1 MAGKP
6 AARLHDPIAH
16 TNAHARFWAKFA
28 GGLIGGIA
36 VGFAVGVAAAAVVGT
51 GGLAGPL
58 VAGAIVVGA
67 RMAGGYV
74 GASIGES
81 IADAL
86 VPETLTVT
94 GMVTSA
100 SLDVFIN
107 SKAIGAARASSEVS
121 MDTVCCSKDSP
132 VVRLAEGAET
142 VLLNFGVASRKDD
155 QTECGA
161 KISEGSPNVFIG
173 GLTSRVRDVADEV
186 PLISKVLVTV
196 FNLVM
201 IYRGLR
207 CLPKLARQGKNALP
221 CLIEGAVG
229 LGMGIHGMVSS
240 FGNPVHAATGGKF
253 LGGESEL
260 DFTLP
265 GPLPIAWQRF
275 YSSHDLRRDGALGQG
290 WSLPYAMELQLGSDA
305 AGQPIV
311 TLIDEQ
317 GRPLVLPDIEPG
329 ERQYSL
335 RDGLDLCR
343 TEGGHY
349 FVHVPGG
356 LFFLF
361 EAQAEGR
368 PCAQTQTQTLK
379 LKLARLEDRNGN
391 FIDLR
396 HDAQGR
402 LSQLTDS
409 TGRLLALDY
418 AGDSRRLNAVR
429 LAAGAPGELPGL
441 LVGYRH
447 DAEGRLLDVTDRN
460 GEVVRRFG
468 YDAQGLMTF
477 HADAAGLECHYEWR
491 GVVGDGKQAHVAR
504 HWTND
509 GESYTVRR
517 VPPAADDAPALGK
530 TFVVDQLGREF
541 AWHWNADQQVTD
553 YIDALG
559 RHWQAQYNELRQ
571 LVALTEPG
579 GATTRCAYDP
589 MGFVSSRTDALGR
602 TQSTA
607 WTEFGEP
614 WRETRADGS
623 AWTYAYSDQGN
634 LVRET
639 DPLGHTT
646 EYSYDRRGLPIVIT
660 DGKGGANRMGWNECA
675 QLVSLTDC
683 SGKTTRYAYDG
694 WGHLQTVTDAAG
706 QRTRLTHDAMGRLLS
721 VSQPDNSHQSF
732 RRDAAGRIV
741 AATDALSRST
751 QFALGRRGQP
761 LARHDAEGRRVAW
774 HYDSAQRLQSL
785 VNENGLHFEF
795 VRDAADRVVEE
806 RRVGG
811 TRVRVDYD
819 AQGWP
824 VCVTHVPGIGD
835 DDLALSDG
843 DGGGDGDGD
852 EPQRAA
858 QPLRTE
864 LLRDA
869 VGRLVEKR
877 TASHHY
883 RYRYDALDRLTQ
895 AVKLEVMHAGAPDE
909 LRALHRIEFAYDKL
923 GRLVG
928 ETAVDELTGE
938 THSLSHTHDELG
950 NRTQTL
956 LPALGGGVYA
966 GQQGAQRALNYL
978 YYGSG
983 HLHQV
988 NLSQQHGDAPA
999 VHQLISDIERDD
1011 LHREIGRS
1019 QGALHTR
1026 FALDPLGRRAAA
1038 WCRPGALNTAFT
1050 PRDNAWRQAIDSAG
1064 TPEARLLDGLMKE
1077 YSYDPVGELRQ
1088 SRHSLQGTTAHRYD
1102 ATGRIEESVRG
1113 AANSE
1118 RFAYDPAGNLLDAS
1132 LAGLAPRGAAAAHMP
1147 GYVRDNLVRVFED
1160 KRYSYDGHG
1169 RLVRKLSGR
1178 HTAQRFEW
1186 DDESRLVAVYTT
1198 RRPNTPEA
1206 TTQVTRFDYDALGRR
1221 VAKHDA
1227 FGSTRFVWEGMRLI
1241 EERRGARAISYVY
1254 EAGSHVPLARLD
1266 AAAVSDES
1274 GRPEGAEVYHF
1285 QTDPVG
1291 RPEELTNGRGT
1302 VCWRASYKTLGS
1314 TVSESWELVAL
1325 DGRPLQPGDQAA
1337 VAAGRQNLR
1346 FQGQYRDEE
1355 TGLHYNTLRYY
1366 DPDIGRFIQP
1376 DPIGLAGG
1384 INLHQYAPNP
1394 IAWIDPWGLSC
1405 SFDNK
1410 ANRWRNNET
1419 GRFTPRPTNPGD
1431 MLRNGKVDH
1440 GDVSAWANQNRLPN
1454 NWGPDPVKFPAGGF
1468 KYESAP
1474 YSVHGHGANPAAVS
1488 RFPTSNAAQGPTV
1501 RINGPGGASLRTD
1514 GTWGTFRSDPNAAH
1528 IPLINSPY

>member
-36 VGFAVGVAAAAVVGT
+36 VGFAVGVAAAAVVST

-58 VAGAIVVGA
+58 VAGAVVVGA
-67 RMAGGYV
+67 RMAGGYL
-74 GASIGES
+74 GASLGES

-94 GMVTSA
+94 GMITSG
-100 SLDVFIN
+100 SSDVFID
-107 SKAIGAARASSEVS
+107 SKAIGAARASPDLP
-121 MDTVCCSKDSP
+121 MDTVSCSKDSP
-132 VVRLAEGAET
+132 QILLAEGAET
-142 VLLNFGVASRKDD
+142 VFINRGVASRKDD

-161 KISEGSPNVFIG
+161 KVSEGSPSVFIG
-173 GLTSRVRDVADEV
+173 GPTARVREVADEV
-186 PLISKVLVTV
+186 PLISKVLVTI
-196 FNLVM
+196 FNVVM

-260 DFTLP
+260 DFSLP

-290 WSLPYAMELQLGSDA
+290 WSLPYAMELRLGTGTS
-305 AGQPIV
+305 GERVV

-317 GRPLVLPDIEPG
+317 GRPIELPDIEPG

-343 TEGGHY
+343 TESGHY
-349 FVHVPGG
+349 FIHVPGG
-356 LFFLF
+356 LFFVF
-361 EAQAEGR
+361 EAPNDEPPR
-368 PCAQTQTQTLK
+368 AQT

-396 HDAQGR
+396 HDALGR
-402 LSQLTDS
+402 LSELTDS

-418 AGDSRRLNAVR
+418 AGDSRRLGAVR
-429 LAAGAPGELPGL
+429 LAAGAQGESPGL
-441 LVGYRH
+441 LVAYRH
-447 DAEGRLLDVTDRN
+447 DAEGRLLDVTHRN

-468 YDAQGLMTF
+468 YDTQGLMHF

-491 GVVGDGKQAHVAR
+491 GAGSGAHVAR

-509 GESYTVRR
+509 GERYTVRGM
-517 VPPAADDAPALGK
+517 PPPADDALALGQ
-530 TFVVDQLGREF
+530 TLVVDQLGREF
-541 AWHWNADQQVTD
+541 AWHWNADHQVTD
-553 YIDALG
+553 YIDAMG
-559 RHWQAQYNELRQ
+559 QHWHAQYNAQRQ
-571 LVALTEPG
+571 LVAITEPG
-579 GATTRCAYDP
+579 GAVTRCAYDP
-589 MGFVSSRTDALGR
+589 MGLLASRTDALGR
-602 TQSTA
+602 TRSTG
-607 WTEFGEP
+607 WTELGLP
-614 WRETRADGS
+614 WRETLPDGS

-639 DPLGHTT
+639 DPLGQVT
-646 EYSYDRRGLPIVIT
+646 EYSYDRRGLPIATT
-660 DGKGGANRMGWNECA
+660 DAKGGTHRMAWNACA
-675 QLVSLTDC
+675 QLVALTDC

-694 WGHLQTVTDAAG
+694 WGHLQAVTDAAG

-721 VSQPDNSHQSF
+721 VSQPDNSHRSF
-732 RRDAAGRIV
+732 RHDAAGRIV
-741 AATDALSRST
+741 AATDALSGST
-751 QFALGRRGQP
+751 QFALGLRGQP
-761 LARHDAEGRRVAW
+761 QVRQDAEGRRIAW
-774 HYDSAQRLQSL
+774 HCDSAQRLQSL

-811 TRVRVDYD
+811 TRVQVAYD
-819 AQGWP
+819 ANGWP
-824 VCVTHVPGIGD
+824 VCITHVPGIGD
-835 DDLALSDG
+835 EDLELRDSA
-843 DGGGDGDGD
+843 
-852 EPQRAA
+852 EPRRAA
-858 QPLRTE
+858 RPLRTE

-883 RYRYDALDRLTQ
+883 RYRYDALDRLTE
-895 AVKLEVMHAGAPDE
+895 AVKLEVVQPGAGDE
-909 LRALHRIEFAYDKL
+909 LRALHRTAFAYDKL

-938 THSLSHTHDELG
+938 THSLGHTHDELG

-956 LPALGGGVYA
+956 LPAMA
-966 GQQGAQRALNYL
+966 GQQGVQRALNYL

-1011 LHREIGRS
+1011 LHREVARS
-1019 QGALHTR
+1019 QGALSTR

-1038 WCRPGALNTAFT
+1038 WCRAGSLNTAFS
-1050 PRDNAWRQAIDSAG
+1050 PRDAAWRQAIDHSG
-1064 TPEARLLDGLMKE
+1064 TPQAHLLDGLMKE

-1088 SRHSLQGTTAHRYD
+1088 SRHSLQGATAHRYD
-1102 ATGRIEESVRG
+1102 ATGRIEATARTGVAGAAGAAGAGGAAG
-1113 AANSE
+1113 AANQE
-1118 RFAYDPAGNLLDAS
+1118 RFAYDPAGNLLDAPI
-1132 LAGLAPRGAAAAHMP
+1132 GGAASGAAP

-1169 RLVRKLSGR
+1169 RLVRKRAGR
-1178 HTAQRFEW
+1178 HTEQRFEW
-1186 DDESRLVAVYTT
+1186 DDESRLVAVHTT
-1198 RRPNTPEA
+1198 RRPRTPEA
-1206 TTQVTRFDYDALGRR
+1206 ITQVTRFDYDAMGRR

-1241 EERRGARAISYVY
+1241 EERRGAQVVSYVY
-1254 EAGSHVPLARLD
+1254 EPDGHVPMARLD
-1266 AAAVSDES
+1266 AKAEPAQASAV
-1274 GRPEGAEVYHF
+1274 AQVFHF
-1285 QTDPVG
+1285 HNDPAG
-1291 RPEELTNGRGT
+1291 LPEELSSSEGNL
-1302 VCWRASYKTLGS
+1302 CWRASYRTWGA
-1314 TVSESWELVAL
+1314 TVAEQWEVTAL
-1325 DGRPLQPGDQAA
+1325 NGRPAASVDAAPQA
-1337 VAAGRQNLR
+1337 VEQNLR
-1346 FQGQYRDEE
+1346 FQGQYLDRD
-1355 TGLHYNTLRYY
+1355 TGLHYNTFRFY

-1384 INLHQYAPNP
+1384 FNLHGYAPNP
-1394 IAWIDPWGLSC
+1394 IAWVDPWGLSC
-1405 SFDNK
+1405 SFNSK
-1410 ANRWRNNET
+1410 TNRWRNNET
-1419 GRFTPRPTNPGD
+1419 GRFTSRPSNPAD
-1431 MLRNGKVDH
+1431 LVRNGKVDY
-1440 GDVSAWANQNRLPN
+1440 GDLAAWANQNRLPN
-1454 NWGPDPVKFPAGGF
+1454 NWAPNATKFPSGGF

-1474 YSVHGHGANPAAVS
+1474 YSAHGHGANPTAVS
-1488 RFPTSNAAQGPTV
+1488 NWPTSNAALGPTV
-1501 RINGPGGASLRTD
+1501 SIKGPSGNFRTD
-1514 GTWGTFRSDPNAAH
+1514 GTWGTFGSNPNGAH
-1528 IPLINSPY
+1528 IPLINSPF

>member
-58 VAGAIVVGA
+58 VAGAVVVGA
-67 RMAGGYV
+67 RMVGGYV
-74 GASIGES
+74 GASLGES

-94 GMVTSA
+94 GMITSG
-100 SLDVFIN
+100 SSDVFID
-107 SKAIGAARASSEVS
+107 SKAIGAARASPEMP
-121 MDTVCCSKDSP
+121 MDTVSCKKDSP
-132 VVRLAEGAET
+132 QILLAEGAET
-142 VLLNFGVASRKDD
+142 VFVNMGVASRKDD
-155 QTECGA
+155 HTECGA
-161 KISEGSPNVFIG
+161 KVSEGSPTVFIG
-173 GLTSRVRDVADEV
+173 GPTARVREVADEV
-186 PLISKVLVTV
+186 PLISKVLVTI
-196 FNLVM
+196 FNVVM

-229 LGMGIHGMVSS
+229 LGMGIHGLVSS

-260 DFTLP
+260 DFSLP

-290 WSLPYAMELQLGSDA
+290 WSLPYAMELRLGNDA
-305 AGQPIV
+305 AGQPTV

-317 GRPLVLPDIEPG
+317 GRPMVLPDIEPG
-329 ERQYSL
+329 TRQYSL

-343 TEGGHY
+343 SEGGHY
-349 FVHVPGG
+349 FIHVPGG
-356 LFFLF
+356 LFFMF
-361 EAQAEGR
+361 GPPSAELPR
-368 PCAQTQTQTLK
+368 TQT

-396 HDAQGR
+396 HDALGR
-402 LSQLTDS
+402 LSELTDS

-418 AGDSRRLNAVR
+418 AGESRRLGAVR

-441 LVGYRH
+441 LVAYRH

-460 GEVVRRFG
+460 GVVVRRFG
-468 YDAQGLMTF
+468 YDAQGLMSF

-491 GVVGDGKQAHVAR
+491 GSAGDAHVAR

-517 VPPAADDAPALGK
+517 MTPPADDALALGE
-530 TFVVDQLGREF
+530 TLVIDQLGREF
-541 AWHWNADQQVTD
+541 AWHWNADHQVTD
-553 YIDALG
+553 YIDAAG
-559 RHWQAQYNELRQ
+559 RQWHAQYNELRQ
-571 LVALTEPG
+571 LVAITEPG
-579 GATTRCAYDP
+579 GATTRCTYDP
-589 MGFVSSRTDALGR
+589 MGFMSSRTDALGR
-602 TQSTA
+602 TQSTG
-607 WTEFGEP
+607 WTEFGER
-614 WRETRADGS
+614 WRETLADGS
-623 AWTYAYSDQGN
+623 TWTYAYSDQGN

-639 DPLGHTT
+639 DPLGHTS
-646 EYSYDRRGLPIVIT
+646 EYAYDRRGLPIVVT
-660 DGKGGANRMGWNECA
+660 DGKGGTNRMAWNECA

-694 WGHLQTVTDAAG
+694 WGHLQAVTDAAG

-721 VSQPDNSHQSF
+721 VSLPDQSHQSF

-751 QFALGRRGQP
+751 QFALGLRGQP
-761 LARHDAEGRRVAW
+761 LTRQDAEGRRIAW

-811 TRVRVDYD
+811 TRVQVEYD
-819 AQGWP
+819 ANGWP
-824 VCVTHVPGIGD
+824 VCITHVPGIGD
-835 DDLALSDG
+835 EDLALHDG
-843 DGGGDGDGD
+843 TG
-852 EPQRAA
+852 PRPAA
-858 QPLRTE
+858 SRPLRTE

-869 VGRLVEKR
+869 VGRLIGKR
-877 TASHHY
+877 TQSHHY
-883 RYRYDALDRLTQ
+883 RYSYDQLDRLTE
-895 AVKLEVMHAGAPDE
+895 AVKLEAPQPGTGGE
-909 LRALHRIEFAYDKL
+909 ARTLHRTVFAYDKL
-923 GRLVG
+923 GRLIE
-928 ETAVDELTGE
+928 ETAIDELTGE
-938 THSLSHTHDELG
+938 THTLHHAHDELG
-950 NRTQTL
+950 NRTQTV
-956 LPALGGGVYA
+956 LPAIASQPGV
-966 GQQGAQRALNYL
+966 QRVLNYL

-983 HLHQV
+983 HLHQI
-988 NLSQQHGDAPA
+988 NLSQQRGDAPA

-1011 LHREIGRS
+1011 LHREVARS
-1019 QGALHTR
+1019 QGALRTR
-1026 FALDPLGRRAAA
+1026 FALDPLGRRAAS
-1038 WCRPGALNTAFT
+1038 WCRAGGLDTAFT
-1050 PRDNAWRQAIDSAG
+1050 TQDPSWRQAIDSAG
-1064 TPEARLLDGLMKE
+1064 TPGARLLDGLMKE

-1088 SRHSLQGTTAHRYD
+1088 SRHSLQGTTGHRYD
-1102 ATGRIEESVRG
+1102 ATGRIEETLRSA

-1132 LAGLAPRGAAAAHMP
+1132 STAP

-1186 DDESRLVAVYTT
+1186 DDESRLVAVHTT
-1198 RRPNTPEA
+1198 RRPGTPEA
-1206 TTQVTRFDYDALGRR
+1206 TTQLTRFDYDAMGRR

-1241 EERRGARAISYVY
+1241 EERRGAQVVSYVY
-1254 EAGSHVPLARLD
+1254 EAGSYVPLARLNADGD
-1266 AAAVSDES
+1266 AYYFHTDMS
-1274 GRPEGAEVYHF
+1274 GCS
-1285 QTDPVG
+1285 
-1291 RPEELTNGRGT
+1291 EELSDGEGRLR
-1302 VCWRASYKTLGS
+1302 WRARYKTWGN
-1314 TVSESWELVAL
+1314 TVSEQWETAAL
-1325 DGRPLQPGDQAA
+1325 DGRIVQQAGQEDSLQPFE
-1337 VAAGRQNLR
+1337 QNLR
-1346 FQGQYRDEE
+1346 FQGQYLDRD
-1355 TGLHYNTLRYY
+1355 TGLHYNTFRFY
-1366 DPDIGRFIQP
+1366 DPDIGRFINP

-1384 INLHQYAPNP
+1384 LNLQSYAPNP
-1394 IAWIDPWGLSC
+1394 VMWIDPWGWSC
-1405 SFDNK
+1405 TFDSRAK
-1410 ANRWRNNET
+1410 RWRDVLT
-1419 GRFTPRPTNPGD
+1419 GKFTKRPIDPSE
-1431 MLRNGKVDH
+1431 LVSSGKVKYS
-1440 GDVSAWANQNRLPN
+1440 DVDQWAKSGGLTDVWR
-1454 NWGPDPVKFPAGGF
+1454 PDPNRFPAGGY
-1468 KYESAP
+1468 KYESTGSG
-1474 YSVHGHGANPAAVS
+1474 YNYRVHGHGTDPVAPAGGNS
-1488 RFPTSNAAQGPTV
+1488 SSGPTTSIARRPV
-1501 RINGPGGASLRTD
+1501 AGGGFENFRTD
-1514 GTWGTFRSDPNAAH
+1514 GTWGTFASDKNGAH
-1528 IPLINSPY
+1528 IPTTGSPYP

>member
-1 MAGKP
+1 MDGKP

-58 VAGAIVVGA
+58 VAGAVVVGA

-74 GASIGES
+74 GASLGES

-94 GMVTSA
+94 GMITSG
-100 SLDVFIN
+100 SSDVFIGG
-107 SKAIGAARASSEVS
+107 KALGAARASPDAP
-121 MDTVCCSKDSP
+121 MDTVSCKNDSP
-132 VVRLAEGAET
+132 QILLAEGAET
-142 VLLNFGVASRKDD
+142 VFINMGVASRKDD
-155 QTECGA
+155 HTECGA
-161 KISEGSPNVFIG
+161 KVSDGAPTVFIG
-173 GLTSRVRDVADEV
+173 GPTARVRDVADEV
-186 PLISKVLVTV
+186 PLISKVLVTI
-196 FNLVM
+196 FNVVM

-260 DFTLP
+260 DFSLP

-275 YSSHDLRRDGALGQG
+275 YSSHDLRRDGPLGQG
-290 WSLPYAMELQLGSDA
+290 WNLPYSMELRLGSDDE
-305 AGQPIV
+305 GLPVV

-317 GRPLVLPDIEPG
+317 GRPMVLPDIEPG
-329 ERQYSL
+329 TRQYSL

-349 FVHVPGG
+349 FIHVPGG

-361 EAQAEGR
+361 EPPAEGAAR
-368 PCAQTQTQTLK
+368 AQT

-402 LSQLTDS
+402 LTELTDS

-418 AGDSRRLNAVR
+418 PGDGRRLAAVR

-441 LVGYRH
+441 LVAYRH
-447 DAEGRLLDVTDRN
+447 DAEGRLIDVTDRN
-460 GEVVRRFG
+460 GAVVRRFG
-468 YDAQGLMTF
+468 YEAQGLMSF

-491 GVVGDGKQAHVAR
+491 GEAGDAHVVR

-517 VPPAADDAPALGK
+517 MPPAADDELALGE
-530 TFVVDQLGREF
+530 TLVVDQLGREF
-541 AWHWNADQQVTD
+541 AWHWNADHQVTD
-553 YIDALG
+553 YIDAAG
-559 RHWQAQYNELRQ
+559 RQWHAEYNDLRQ
-571 LVALTEPG
+571 LVAITEPG
-579 GATTRCAYDP
+579 GATTRCSYDP
-589 MGFVSSRTDALGR
+589 MGFMSSRTDALGR
-602 TQSTA
+602 TQSTG

-614 WRETRADGS
+614 WRQTLADGS
-623 AWTYAYSDQGN
+623 TWTYAYSDQGN

-639 DPLGHTT
+639 DPLGCTT
-646 EYSYDRRGLPIVIT
+646 EYAYDRRGLPIVVT
-660 DGKGGANRMGWNECA
+660 DAKGGANRMAWNECA

-683 SGKTTRYAYDG
+683 SGKTTRYTYDG
-694 WGHLQTVTDAAG
+694 WGHLQTVTDAMG

-721 VSQPDNSHQSF
+721 VSQPDLSHQSF

-751 QFALGRRGQP
+751 QFALGLRGQP
-761 LARHDAEGRRVAW
+761 LVRQDAEGRRIAW
-774 HYDSAQRLQSL
+774 HYDSAQRLQAL

-811 TRVRVDYD
+811 TRVHVEYD
-819 AQGWP
+819 ANGWP
-824 VCVTHVPGIGD
+824 VCITHVPGIGD
-835 DDLALSDG
+835 DDLALQDG
-843 DGGGDGDGD
+843 A
-852 EPQRAA
+852 EPHRPTG
-858 QPLRTE
+858 PLRTE

-877 TASHHY
+877 TGSHHY
-883 RYRYDALDRLTQ
+883 RYSYDQLDQLTE
-895 AVKLEVMHAGAPDE
+895 AIKLEAPQPGTNGE
-909 LRALHRIEFAYDKL
+909 ARALHRTVFAYDKL
-923 GRLVG
+923 GRLIE
-928 ETAVDELTGE
+928 ETAVDELSGE
-938 THSLSHTHDELG
+938 THTLRHTHDELG
-950 NRTQTL
+950 NRTQTV
-956 LPALGGGVYA
+956 LPTIASQPGV
-966 GQQGAQRALNYL
+966 QRALNYL

-988 NLSQQHGDAPA
+988 NLSQQHGDAPE

-1011 LHREIGRS
+1011 LHREVARS

-1026 FALDPLGRRAAA
+1026 FALDPLGRRAAS
-1038 WCRPGALNTAFT
+1038 WCRPGGLDSAFT
-1050 PRDNAWRQAIDSAG
+1050 TQDPSWRQAIDAAG
-1064 TPEARLLDGLMKE
+1064 SPGARLLDGLMKE

-1088 SRHSLQGTTAHRYD
+1088 SRHSLQGTTGHRYD
-1102 ATGRIEESVRG
+1102 ATGRIEESVRS

-1132 LAGLAPRGAAAAHMP
+1132 TAP
-1147 GYVRDNLVRVFED
+1147 GYVRDNLVRVFKD

-1178 HTAQRFEW
+1178 HTDQRFEW
-1186 DDESRLVAVYTT
+1186 DDESRLVAVHTT
-1198 RRPNTPEA
+1198 RRPGTPEA

-1241 EERRGARAISYVY
+1241 EERRGSQVTSHVY
-1254 EAGSHVPLARLD
+1254 EPGSYMPLARLD
-1266 AAAVSDES
+1266 AAAGEA
-1274 GRPEGAEVYHF
+1274 GAAAPANIFHIH
-1285 QTDPVG
+1285 TDQAG
-1291 RPEELTNGRGT
+1291 LPEELTDQAGRI
-1302 VCWRASYKTLGS
+1302 CWRASYRTWGGAVTEQWESTL
-1314 TVSESWELVAL
+1314 L
-1325 DGRPLQPGDQAA
+1325 DGRAA
-1337 VAAGRQNLR
+1337 SPANKALPRIEQNMR
-1346 FQGQYRDEE
+1346 FQGQYLDRDI
-1355 TGLHYNTLRYY
+1355 GLHYNTFRFY
-1366 DPDIGRFIQP
+1366 DPDIGRFISP

-1384 INLHQYAPNP
+1384 NNLHSYAPNP
-1394 IAWIDPWGLSC
+1394 VSWIDPWGWAPKAPLSLPDGYRARIDRFNTSTGS
-1405 SFDNK
+1405 SFEIHVYK
-1410 ANRWRNNET
+1410 
-1419 GRFTPRPTNPGD
+1419 P
-1431 MLRNGKVDH
+1431 NGTEA
-1440 GDVSAWANQNRLPN
+1440 GIY
-1454 NWGPDPVKFPAGGF
+1454 GPDGFFNKHGTVGAEVKVTPKVSNVLNGIAVDELRKIGKLPALGTPNSRVAAR
-1468 KYESAP
+1468 E
-1474 YSVHGHGANPAAVS
+1474 YSE
-1488 RFPTSNAAQGPTV
+1488 RV
-1501 RINGPGGASLRTD
+1501 RKSGLSGC
-1514 GTWGTFRSDPNAAH
+1514 
-1528 IPLINSPY
+1528 

>member
-74 GASIGES
+74 GASLGES

-107 SKAIGAARASSEVS
+107 SKAIGAARASPEVS

-173 GLTSRVRDVADEV
+173 GPTARVREVADEV

-290 WSLPYAMELQLGSDA
+290 WSLPYAMELRLGHDA

-317 GRPLVLPDIEPG
+317 GRPLELPDIEPG

-349 FVHVPGG
+349 FIHVPGG

-361 EAQAEGR
+361 EAQAEDQPR
-368 PCAQTQTQTLK
+368 TQT

-396 HDAQGR
+396 HDTQGR
-402 LSQLTDS
+402 LSQLTDT

-418 AGDSRRLNAVR
+418 AGDSRRLSGVR
-429 LAAGAPGELPGL
+429 LAAGAPGELPGI
-441 LVGYRH
+441 LVAYRH
-447 DAEGRLLDVTDRN
+447 DAEGRLLDVTNRN

-468 YDAQGLMTF
+468 YDAQGLMSF

-491 GVVGDGKQAHVAR
+491 GAAKDAHVAR

-509 GESYTVRR
+509 GESYTVHRM
-517 VPPAADDAPALGK
+517 PPAADDALSHGQ
-530 TFVVDQLGREF
+530 TLVVDQLGREF
-541 AWHWNADQQVTD
+541 TWHWNADQQVTD

-571 LVALTEPG
+571 LVAITEPG

-602 TQSTA
+602 TQSTG

-614 WRETRADGS
+614 WRETLADGS

-660 DGKGGANRMGWNECA
+660 DGRGGTNRMAWNECA

-732 RRDAAGRIV
+732 RHDAAGRIV

-761 LARHDAEGRRVAW
+761 LARQDAEGRRIAW

-811 TRVRVDYD
+811 TRVLVDYD

-824 VCVTHVPGIGD
+824 VRITHVPGIGD
-835 DDLALSDG
+835 DDLALG
-843 DGGGDGDGD
+843 NGDGDGD
-852 EPQRAA
+852 GDGDGAEPQRAA
-858 QPLRTE
+858 GPLRTE

-895 AVKLEVMHAGAPDE
+895 AVKLEVVHAGAPDE
-909 LRALHRIEFAYDKL
+909 LRALHRTEFAYDKL
-923 GRLVG
+923 GRLVE
-928 ETAVDELTGE
+928 ETAIDELTGE
-938 THSLSHTHDELG
+938 THSLNHTHDELG
-950 NRTQTL
+950 NRTRTL
-956 LPALGGGVYA
+956 LPALGGHA
-966 GQQGAQRALNYL
+966 GQQGVQRALNYL

-988 NLSQQHGDAPA
+988 NLSQQRGDAPA

-1011 LHREIGRS
+1011 LHREVGRS

-1050 PRDNAWRQAIDSAG
+1050 PRDNAWRQAIDNAG

-1132 LAGLAPRGAAAAHMP
+1132 LAGLAPRGAAPAHMP

-1186 DDESRLVAVYTT
+1186 DDESRLLAVHTT

-1206 TTQVTRFDYDALGRR
+1206 TTQVTRFDYDAMGRR

-1241 EERRGARAISYVY
+1241 EERRGAQVVSYVY
-1254 EAGSHVPLARLD
+1254 EAGGHVPVARLD
-1266 AAAVSDES
+1266 AQAEPAHDDAAV
-1274 GRPEGAEVYHF
+1274 AQVFHF
-1285 QTDPVG
+1285 HNGPAG
-1291 RPEELTNGRGT
+1291 LPEELSSNDGNL
-1302 VCWRASYKTLGS
+1302 CWRASYRTWGA
-1314 TVSESWELVAL
+1314 TVAEQWEVTSLN
-1325 DGRPLQPGDQAA
+1325 GRPVSAAEKATDA
-1337 VAAGRQNLR
+1337 VAQNLR
-1346 FQGQYRDEE
+1346 FQGQYLDRD
-1355 TGLHYNTLRYY
+1355 TGLHYNTFRFY
-1366 DPDIGRFIQP
+1366 DPDIGRFISP
-1376 DPIGLAGG
+1376 DPIGLEGG
-1384 INLHQYAPNP
+1384 DNLHSYSPNP
-1394 IAWIDPWGLSC
+1394 IRWIDPLGWICGETLARPVG
-1405 SFDNK
+1405 F
-1410 ANRWRNNET
+1410 NRGSRKFSLEQGNATSGWKHIYDRHVD
-1419 GRFTPRPTNPGD
+1419 PT
-1431 MLRNGKVDH
+1431 
-1440 GDVSAWANQNRLPN
+1440 
-1454 NWGPDPVKFPAGGF
+1454 
-1468 KYESAP
+1468 
-1474 YSVHGHGANPAAVS
+1474 
-1488 RFPTSNAAQGPTV
+1488 RFPNKSKFDASMDRGKISSLLGKTLKHGKETSYEGKAVFESRLKYDGQYKRYRATVNEDGTV
-1501 RINGPGGASLRTD
+1501 R
-1514 GTWGTFRSDPNAAH
+1514 TFH
-1528 IPLINSPY
+1528 PLD